1 MEDLKGF
8 WPLVGGIFL
17 FVLLGFIYI
26 LVLYFNH
33 QLCYSLMLL
42 EGDWSERRR
51 HQRDELEP
59 KDPAEEEEA
68 KAKPRGKRPAVVE
81 INIAN

>member
-1 MEDLKGF
+1 
-8 WPLVGGIFL
+8 
-17 FVLLGFIYI
+17 
-26 LVLYFNH
+26 
-33 QLCYSLMLL
+33 MLL